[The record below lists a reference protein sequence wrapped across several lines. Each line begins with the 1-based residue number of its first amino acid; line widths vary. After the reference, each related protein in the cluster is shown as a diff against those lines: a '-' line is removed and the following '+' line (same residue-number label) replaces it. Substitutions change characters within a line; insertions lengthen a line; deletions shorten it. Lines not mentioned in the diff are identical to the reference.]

1 MKKLLLIMALI
12 ISGMGLYAQN
22 YNVIDHDLQEVLNQK
37 NDEMIEINII
47 LKSQIDNEKL
57 NAKINNIKDK
67 SDRKEY
73 VLKELKDFSLKAQKD
88 LMSVIQGE
96 EKSNK
101 IHNIKQHWMVNMV
114 TCTATPDAIYKLSEV
129 PGIYAIAHNKM
140 EKLIED
146 YKPMPAEPQRGMTEN
161 ITKVN
166 ANGVWDA
173 GYTGKNVIVAVLDSG
188 VNTEHVDLADH
199 LWDGGEE
206 YPDHGWNFVNNTSN
220 THDGNG
226 HGTHCS
232 GTICGD
238 GTSGTQTGMA
248 PDATLMCIKVLND
261 NGRGTLNAFV
271 SGVEFAA
278 ENGADILSISL
289 GWENPDVST
298 NTSMRIIFEN
308 LLTTGIVAAVA
319 AGNEGNSYSAPQ
331 NVRAPGNCPPPWLH
345 PDQEANAGGLSA
357 VISIGAVNYNDV
369 PASFTSQGPVTWQ
382 NTEWNDYPYQE
393 EINDTVIMD
402 GNWMYY
408 DDGVN
413 QNGIGGPESF
423 YWGVMFP
430 SSALQQNDG
439 ELLTKLSFY
448 DRVPDNP
455 QVLVYTG
462 GDTAPETLI
471 HTESFTLNGTGS
483 FVELDLS
490 NPLTIDKDANLWI
503 VMFTNN
509 GTVFPASVSAD
520 IGNPNGRW
528 ISLDGSTWQDLR
540 NHGLNY
546 TWMLRAYLSD
556 ENTNEVS
563 ELKPITDYK
572 YVSSTGNFSTS
583 ERSDNTK
590 NSDQLFG
597 LIRPDISAP
606 GVNIVSASNTDNNG
620 FVTLSGTSMATPC
633 AAGVMALLLE
643 RNHNLTPAEVC
654 RILEMTATPL
664 EDKKSNLTGSGRINA
679 LTAIEQAEAFDMPH
693 IRLQSF
699 SPDNIVAGDNVEIS
713 VTLLNDGNEAT
724 SDNSAVKLSNN
735 DPYINIID
743 DELIL
748 GILNPAETKTLTF
761 NLDIENNIPH
771 GYNANFKIET
781 ISNLEG
787 NELKW
792 SSNFNVTIKSRPN
805 IVLQSVNQDTI
816 PAEEII
822 DIELTVL
829 NDGVYSADN
838 INLNLSCSNP
848 WVTIVNGES
857 FINSID
863 VNETKTVTFSVKA
876 DEIMQDYEV
885 MDFTLTAND
894 DDYLTNTLEYGF
906 DDGYEGW
913 TTINANDDNHTWY
926 HSSEASNHG
935 VLTADSHGGT
945 GHMMSESYCN
955 ASWTSMSPD
964 DYFVSPEKYQATANS
979 KLTFWACSNDANY
992 QAEHFGVAI
1001 STSSN
1006 TSASDFNT
1014 IAEWTIGSKNKSA
1027 STKDRGNSRGQT
1039 EWIQYEVDLSE
1050 YAGQEIWIA
1059 IRHFNC
1065 TDQFVLLVDDV
1076 TIHNINTYTYW
1087 ENSFSLV
1094 CDNPSG
1100 DITINGLDPN
1110 YCWTGQEQTIYVSLT
1125 NIGRA
1130 DASNIHLSLSSYD
1143 QYITVAD
1150 NQGCLIT
1157 ALVPDD
1163 TISLPFTI
1171 MADTLTPHY
1180 HQAHL
1185 NVACEYH
1192 RKENISTSFNV
1203 DKTIT
1208 VSNALLPPNNLTAE
1222 AIDEQSVALSWD
1234 RTAHNTGYHIYRNNQ
1249 YIAYTNDPFYDDSG
1263 LNHNTIYRYTV
1274 TSVRNTEESNHS
1286 AYKYVRTKNVPYNV
1300 HAELTDNE
1308 SSVGLSWQWEELLHN
1323 SVIDFE
1329 SGEIG
1334 AEWNNNI
1341 SDYPW
1346 VITETASAGAYAI
1359 KSTCEGVNSV
1369 SSAIEI
1375 YVDVPYDSYVS
1386 FYQKVSSEANYD
1398 KGKFYIDGIEM
1409 SSISGEIDWEYA
1421 IFNVTQGAHLYR
1433 WEYSKDVSVSSNSDA
1448 YFIDNIRLYEETT
1461 SNISDGY
1468 FNVYRTNDNNET
1480 IMVASGIT
1488 DNYFYDT
1495 EWNNLEN
1502 GAYKWGVSVF
1512 KSSEESNVMWIPR
1525 YLRKKSCHNSY
1536 SFLYDFENTSLDEW
1550 NISDADGDGYKWFI
1564 KNESGIDGST
1574 AMCSNSYNNT
1584 DDCMTTVNSYSIS
1597 DESVLSWYVKP
1608 TANLYATE
1616 HYAVV
1621 ISTDDENFTNI
1632 YEETLSE
1639 SSYEYRTLDLSDYDG
1654 QDVYIGFRHYQSYG
1668 GICIDD
1674 VEISCVSLNNYW
1686 NPDPSV
1692 YPDNMTVI
1700 ANVLIDGE
1708 ELNHGSSEIIFRLYD
1723 TYGDG
1728 WNGASL
1734 TVTSFDGTTS
1744 QTVTMNGGSS
1754 ELHTLNINSHC
1765 RVSFNRGQYDSE
1777 CSFTIEYENGE
1788 IIYQSNGTPQAGYIC
1803 DIMLKYISS
1812 NIELGAFCGDEVR
1825 GTSRAQ
1831 YIESPIN
1838 KNEFFLMIYGNAND
1852 EISFKL
1858 YDHKSDSILDLVT
1871 QERITFETNGMVGSM
1886 SNPKVINFTSRV
1898 PVTADVNAT
1907 EAGTVLGSGYYHIG
1921 ESVTLTAIAN
1931 DGFSF
1936 RNWTTLSGEIIS
1948 EENEFTFTVP
1958 GEVTY
1963 IANFNYIHERQ
1974 LSKGW
1979 NWYSSFVNIDGTEG
1993 LAMMKDDM
2001 GSVGLQIKSQND
2013 FISYEDGIW
2022 YGTLDELAKEEMY
2035 MLQLSRAKKLEMNGE
2050 KINPSECPISLNS
2063 NWNWIT
2069 YPINLPMNVD
2079 LALSNLTP
2087 NDGDYVK
2094 SQTLFAQYYEGLG
2107 WFGTLNS
2114 MIPGEGYMYQNCSEE
2129 EMTLIYPG
2137 TNSKEEIIAN
2147 ITSEKN
2153 HWIPDMTK
2161 FPTNMTIIATVDH
2174 GEYDNSN
2181 EFEIGVFVGNECRGS
2196 ARPIYIEE
2204 LDEYM
2209 IFMAVCGEN
2218 EEIISF
2224 RYYDLNGK
2232 KTYTIGD
2239 NIIFGTNATIGSLRE
2254 PYIINF
2260 STTNID
2266 DYSTNET
2273 NIYPNPADRNVEIY
2287 LGTECDKV
2295 EIYNSLGV
2303 KVYEYEN
2310 VDHIDGI
2317 ETSGVYMIKTINDG
2331 IIKYERVVVK

>member
-1 MKKLLLIMALI
+1 M
-12 ISGMGLYAQN
+12 
-22 YNVIDHDLQEVLNQK
+22 
-37 NDEMIEINII
+37 
-47 LKSQIDNEKL
+47 
-57 NAKINNIKDK
+57 
-67 SDRKEY
+67 
-73 VLKELKDFSLKAQKD
+73 
-88 LMSVIQGE
+88 
-96 EKSNK
+96 
-101 IHNIKQHWMVNMV
+101 
-114 TCTATPDAIYKLSEV
+114 
-129 PGIYAIAHNKM
+129 
-140 EKLIED
+140 
-146 YKPMPAEPQRGMTEN
+146 
-161 ITKVN
+161 
-166 ANGVWDA
+166 
-173 GYTGKNVIVAVLDSG
+173 
-188 VNTEHVDLADH
+188 
-199 LWDGGEE
+199 
-206 YPDHGWNFVNNTSN
+206 
-220 THDGNG
+220 
-226 HGTHCS
+226 
-232 GTICGD
+232 
-238 GTSGTQTGMA
+238 
-248 PDATLMCIKVLND
+248 
-261 NGRGTLNAFV
+261 
-271 SGVEFAA
+271 
-278 ENGADILSISL
+278 
-289 GWENPDVST
+289 
-298 NTSMRIIFEN
+298 
-308 LLTTGIVAAVA
+308 
-319 AGNEGNSYSAPQ
+319 
-331 NVRAPGNCPPPWLH
+331 
-345 PDQEANAGGLSA
+345 
-357 VISIGAVNYNDV
+357 
-369 PASFTSQGPVTWQ
+369 
-382 NTEWNDYPYQE
+382 
-393 EINDTVIMD
+393 
-402 GNWMYY
+402 
-408 DDGVN
+408 
-413 QNGIGGPESF
+413 
-423 YWGVMFP
+423 
-430 SSALQQNDG
+430 
-439 ELLTKLSFY
+439 
-448 DRVPDNP
+448 
-455 QVLVYTG
+455 
-462 GDTAPETLI
+462 
-471 HTESFTLNGTGS
+471 
-483 FVELDLS
+483 
-490 NPLTIDKDANLWI
+490 
-503 VMFTNN
+503 
-509 GTVFPASVSAD
+509 
-520 IGNPNGRW
+520 
-528 ISLDGSTWQDLR
+528 
-540 NHGLNY
+540 
-546 TWMLRAYLSD
+546 
-556 ENTNEVS
+556 
-563 ELKPITDYK
+563 
-572 YVSSTGNFSTS
+572 
-583 ERSDNTK
+583 
-590 NSDQLFG
+590 
-597 LIRPDISAP
+597 
-606 GVNIVSASNTDNNG
+606 
-620 FVTLSGTSMATPC
+620 
-633 AAGVMALLLE
+633 
-643 RNHNLTPAEVC
+643 
-654 RILEMTATPL
+654 
-664 EDKKSNLTGSGRINA
+664 
-679 LTAIEQAEAFDMPH
+679 
-693 IRLQSF
+693 
-699 SPDNIVAGDNVEIS
+699 
-713 VTLLNDGNEAT
+713 
-724 SDNSAVKLSNN
+724 
-735 DPYINIID
+735 
-743 DELIL
+743 
-748 GILNPAETKTLTF
+748 
-761 NLDIENNIPH
+761 
-771 GYNANFKIET
+771 
-781 ISNLEG
+781 
-787 NELKW
+787 
-792 SSNFNVTIKSRPN
+792 
-805 IVLQSVNQDTI
+805 
-816 PAEEII
+816 
-822 DIELTVL
+822 
-829 NDGVYSADN
+829 
-838 INLNLSCSNP
+838 
-848 WVTIVNGES
+848 
-857 FINSID
+857 
-863 VNETKTVTFSVKA
+863 
-876 DEIMQDYEV
+876 
-885 MDFTLTAND
+885 
-894 DDYLTNTLEYGF
+894 
-906 DDGYEGW
+906 
-913 TTINANDDNHTWY
+913 
-926 HSSEASNHG
+926 
-935 VLTADSHGGT
+935 
-945 GHMMSESYCN
+945 
-955 ASWTSMSPD
+955 
-964 DYFVSPEKYQATANS
+964 
-979 KLTFWACSNDANY
+979 
-992 QAEHFGVAI
+992 
-1001 STSSN
+1001 
-1006 TSASDFNT
+1006 
-1014 IAEWTIGSKNKSA
+1014 
-1027 STKDRGNSRGQT
+1027 
-1039 EWIQYEVDLSE
+1039 
-1050 YAGQEIWIA
+1050 
-1059 IRHFNC
+1059 
-1065 TDQFVLLVDDV
+1065 
-1076 TIHNINTYTYW
+1076 
-1087 ENSFSLV
+1087 
-1094 CDNPSG
+1094 
-1100 DITINGLDPN
+1100 
-1110 YCWTGQEQTIYVSLT
+1110 
-1125 NIGRA
+1125 
-1130 DASNIHLSLSSYD
+1130 
-1143 QYITVAD
+1143 
-1150 NQGCLIT
+1150 
-1157 ALVPDD
+1157 
-1163 TISLPFTI
+1163 
-1171 MADTLTPHY
+1171 
-1180 HQAHL
+1180 
-1185 NVACEYH
+1185 
-1192 RKENISTSFNV
+1192 
-1203 DKTIT
+1203 
-1208 VSNALLPPNNLTAE
+1208 TAE

-1838 KNEFFLMIYGNAND
+1838 KNEFFLMLYGNAND

-1898 PVTADVNAT
+1898 PVTADVNAI